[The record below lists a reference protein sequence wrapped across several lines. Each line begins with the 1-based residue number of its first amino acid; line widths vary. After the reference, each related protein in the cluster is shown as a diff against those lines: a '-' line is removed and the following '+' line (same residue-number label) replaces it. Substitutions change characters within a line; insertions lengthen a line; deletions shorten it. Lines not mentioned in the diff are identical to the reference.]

1 MDTPDSQH
9 PSQKARNVIALVVVT
24 WGYFLRT
31 RISILHLSPQ
41 LDILPFE
48 MPTINPIPDGA
59 HLNLHPAT
67 PSRSIGKRPA
77 PKAADLAPWTFQY
90 ASSPD
95 GKDINLLIMFHGL
108 GMSL

>member
-1 MDTPDSQH
+1 
-9 PSQKARNVIALVVVT
+9 
-24 WGYFLRT
+24 
-31 RISILHLSPQ
+31 
-41 LDILPFE
+41 
-48 MPTINPIPDGA
+48 MPTVTPIPDGA

-108 GMSL
+108 GMSLQALHFRASISDGSHVAVTWNAEKKPAQPQTALPLAMEMRSKADALG